1 MFFSPKEKKGLLR
14 STATCPCRM
23 EEIVVKVDGKEY
35 KVFVEETEE
44 GKILVHCEGDIYEV
58 ETKKDVEQSAI
69 ERLHKKQAA
78 EEGRLEITAPL
89 PGMIY
94 DVKVKQGMK
103 IRQGQSLFTLI
114 AMKMENDITA
124 PRDGIVKEIKAKKSD
139 NVNKGDVLAVLE

>member
-1 MFFSPKEKKGLLR
+1 
-14 STATCPCRM
+14 M

-44 GKILVHCEGDIYEV
+44 GKVLVHCEGDTYEV

-69 ERLHKKQAA
+69 ERLHKKQDAG
-78 EEGRLEITAPL
+78 EGKLEITSPL
-89 PGMIY
+89 PGIVY
-94 DVKVKQGMK
+94 DVKVKDGTK
-103 IRQGQSLFTLI
+103 VEHGQILFTLM

-124 PRDGIVKEIKAKKSD
+124 PRAGIIKDIKVKKDD